1 MYEPNVEIGEPETV
15 SRITKALGVVAIVNF
30 VAFLAIGA
38 YLGGYARGHVAG
50 APYFLMWYGHPT
62 EVPAGIYRYSRWH
75 EYAMLSTHAIAFI
88 SWTVTRRG
96 RRKRKDTVQS

>member
-1 MYEPNVEIGEPETV
+1 MSVEIAESETV
-15 SRITKALGVVAIVNF
+15 SGTTKVLGVIAIVNF

-38 YLGGYARGHVAG
+38 YLGGYARGHIAG
-50 APYFLMWYGHPT
+50 APYFLKWYGHPT
-62 EVPAGIYRYSRWH
+62 EVSAGIYRYSRWH